1 MIKSNN
7 IWQVKVVK
15 EFERNLVKVPEGSV
29 LRVKDKFPDN
39 NGDCEKGVWEIKS
52 PYGDLFSMNFEERK
66 EFLEEI
72 GGKDD

>member
-1 MIKSNN
+1 MASNV
-7 IWQVKVVK
+7 WQVKVK
-15 EFERNLVKVPEGSV
+15 KSFTRNFVTIPAGSV

-39 NGDCEKGVWEIKS
+39 NGDCDKGVWEIKS

-72 GGKDD
+72 GGNYD